1 MTQKPKIL
9 HTARYTGKPWEILQS
24 VVPED
29 YIIKTLD
36 KLSYDCLVHEAKD
49 ADYLLVSGRL
59 PIDEGVLSVA
69 KKLKM
74 IQRTGVGT
82 EMLDI
87 DAIKK
92 HNIPIYVNKGINA
105 RSGAEHTLT
114 LMLCS
119 LKNIPL
125 ISSKVKQGIWKKQET
140 GVSCHEIYGKTV
152 GLVGMGAIGKKV
164 ALYLKALG
172 ARVLYTDPFR
182 LSESQEIELGV
193 SFIPSFEQLLPCVD
207 ILSFH
212 CPLTKDNK
220 EMLNA
225 ATISNM
231 KNGAIIVNTAR
242 GKLIDE
248 NALFDALKNGK
259 LSFAALD
266 VHYEEPIHG
275 CSIFSGLD
283 NVILTPHIA
292 GLSYETFHNM
302 MSEAVDNIKMYHH
315 GCLDKISHKLLL

>member
-1 MTQKPKIL
+1 MPKIL
-9 HTARYTGKPWEILQS
+9 HTARYTGKPWAILQS
-24 VVPED
+24 VVPEGFT
-29 YIIKTLD
+29 IKTLD
-36 KLSYDCLVHEAKD
+36 ELSYDCLVREASD

-87 DAIKK
+87 DTIKK

-140 GVSCHEIYGKTV
+140 GVSCHEMYGKTV

-164 ALYLKALG
+164 ALYLNALG
-172 ARVLYTDPFR
+172 AKVLYTDPFR
-182 LSESQEIELGV
+182 LSESQEKELTLTY
-193 SFIPSFEQLLPCVD
+193 IPSFDELLPKVD

-225 ATISNM
+225 EAISKM
-231 KNGAIIVNTAR
+231 KNGAMIINTAR

-248 NALFDALKNGK
+248 TALYGALKKGK
-259 LSFAALD
+259 LGFAALD
-266 VHYEEPIHG
+266 VHYEEPIRG
-275 CSIFSGLD
+275 ISIFSDLD

-292 GLSYETFHNM
+292 GLSFETFHNM
-302 MSEAVDNIKMYHH
+302 MSEAIENIKMFDH
-315 GCLDKISHKLLL
+315 GYLDKISHKLLIQ